1 MFDLNLSETHFDLWR
16 LLNYYPFFLNSSF
29 CERISMFP
37 LRKKCFSEIYTFW
50 QRLWFYN
57 FLKLLSINSIY
68 RFFVYVLIFFH
79 MERRYAL
86 NEVFFP
92 PYKWITMCL
101 KYLLIL
107 NFLILSFSPS
117 LFFFQ
122 PFNRV
127 GFWCFQRSGIW
138 IDCWNHWVLSGCWE
152 SKKRLW
158 RWFWAYGDDFE
169 CTAQTVIEKEAWMF
183 IDSYSTTQLYAT
195 YSIDKKL

>member
-1 MFDLNLSETHFDLWR
+1 MKELV
-16 LLNYYPFFLNSSF
+16 
-29 CERISMFP
+29 
-37 LRKKCFSEIYTFW
+37 YT
-50 QRLWFYN
+50 
-57 FLKLLSINSIY
+57 
-68 RFFVYVLIFFH
+68 
-79 MERRYAL
+79 L
-86 NEVFFP
+86 NELFFP
-92 PYKWITMCL
+92 PIDNYL
-101 KYLLIL
+101 KYLATYTE
-107 NFLILSFSPS
+107 FFSFSPS

-183 IDSYSTTQLYAT
+183 IDSYSTTQFYAT
-195 YSIDKKL
+195 YSIDKKLYVKIRLKFSLYSPLYHSSYNAYFLTLYYFFH